1 MSLLDVYLDINL
13 QVNKHKITKSFP
25 DFIGFQY
32 FNSYHILF
40 SKSIKS
46 KTSER
51 RLL

>member
-25 DFIGFQY
+25 DFIVFQY
-32 FNSYHILF
+32 FNSHHILF